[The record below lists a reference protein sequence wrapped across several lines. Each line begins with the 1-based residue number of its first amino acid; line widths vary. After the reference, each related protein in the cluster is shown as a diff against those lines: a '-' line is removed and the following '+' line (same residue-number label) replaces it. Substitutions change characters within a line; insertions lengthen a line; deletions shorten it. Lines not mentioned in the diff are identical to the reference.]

1 METWKELGNTTLLK
15 MITYATILDELCFE
29 LLQRNIGNKMF
40 NLNSILKV
48 EASSALY
55 EKKENI
61 L

>member
-1 METWKELGNTTLLK
+1 METWKELGNNTLLK

>member
-1 METWKELGNTTLLK
+1 
-15 MITYATILDELCFE
+15 MITYATTLDELCFE